1 MSTIMIPFLPE
12 FHERILAHSKT
23 MTCRS
28 TRMGHVGDRFMV
40 GSHQYELTYVFRV
53 VLAYVVSDAYVQEGC
68 ESSGELIR
76 IWEKI
81 HPKAGY
87 EPDRIVWAHC
97 WKAVKP

>member
-12 FHERILAHSKT
+12 FHERILANIKT

-28 TRMGHVGDRFMV
+28 KRMGQVGDIFKV
-40 GSHQYELTYVFRV
+40 GEDWYELTHVFRV

-68 ESSGELIR
+68 ESPGDLIR

-81 HPKAGY
+81 HPKSGY

-97 WKAVKP
+97 WKEVQP